1 MLWLY
6 KVINCIH
13 QGSEWR
19 MIYGW
24 EQDLHPCRNIT
35 RLYPD
40 QVYGRWQFI
49 DHQCRNI
56 AIGDHYEKYLGIS
69 EEN

>member
-1 MLWLY
+1 
-6 KVINCIH
+6 
-13 QGSEWR
+13 

-24 EQDLHPCRNIT
+24 EQDLHHCRNIT
-35 RLYPD
+35 LLYPD
-40 QVYGRWQFI
+40 QVYGRWQFV
-49 DHQCRNI
+49 DHRCRNI